1 MPVGVV
7 VLGEDAIIHSGA
19 TATPADPVSHIE
31 SYSRPINRPITSRAV
46 FMLAAA
52 LSFPGAREVTLTLNG
67 LHSHG
72 DTGQNNLRTA
82 ESGGTVAYVKLLPDG
97 TNGITAPYR
106 VASRGLD
113 AAADGPTEV
122 SFDLGLDG
130 TEVAVGTGTI

>member
-1 MPVGVV
+1 MPLGVV

-31 SYSRPINRPITSRAV
+31 SYSRPVNRPLTTRAV
-46 FMLAAA
+46 FMAAA
-52 LSFPGAREVTLTLNG
+52 AISFPGAREVTLTLTG
-67 LHSHG
+67 LLSLG

-82 ESGGTVAYVKLLPDG
+82 EANGTPVYVKLWPDG
-97 TNGITAPYR
+97 LAGIIAPYR

-130 TEVAVGTGTI
+130 AEVGSGI